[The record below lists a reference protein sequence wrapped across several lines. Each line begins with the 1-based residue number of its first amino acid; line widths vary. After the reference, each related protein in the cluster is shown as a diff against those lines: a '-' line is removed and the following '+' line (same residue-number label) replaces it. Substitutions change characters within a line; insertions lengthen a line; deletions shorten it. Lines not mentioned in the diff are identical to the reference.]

1 MENTKTKGILR
12 SIGSETKENINGT
25 LFRTCTVEIAESIYW
40 AKIWEKTVSR
50 AEVGQEYTV
59 EAQLDGDTVWL
70 TVLPGTDA
78 KIATAAD
85 FAHLFQ
91 VKVG

>member
-12 SIGSETKENINGT
+12 SIGSETKENTNGT
-25 LFRTCTVEIAESIYW
+25 LFRTCTVDIQGNVYW
-40 AKIWEKTVSR
+40 AKIWEKSVSR
-50 AEVGQEYTV
+50 AEIGQEYTV

-70 TVLPGTDA
+70 TVLPGSDA

-85 FAHLFQ
+85 FAHLFP
-91 VKVG
+91 VTA